1 MTALTIAENRIPA
14 MSAEAID
21 KVRRLEGEAMK
32 LPQVEIATQHVIH
45 AGMYARTIRIPAGVL
60 LTGALIKIA
69 TLLIVS
75 GHATVFM
82 DGETVE
88 LCGYHVLPAS
98 AGRKQ
103 VFLAHADT
111 DLTMLF
117 PSSAQSVEAAEHEFT
132 DEAHL
137 LISRRDDGLDRVT
150 ITGE

>member
-1 MTALTIAENRIPA
+1 MTALAVAENRIMA
-14 MSAEAID
+14 MSPAAID
-21 KVRRLEGEAMK
+21 KARRLESK
-32 LPQVEIATQHVIH
+32 LMEFTQVVIPTDHVIH
-45 AGMYARTIRIPAGVL
+45 AGMYARTIRIPAGVV

-75 GHATVFM
+75 GHVTVFV
-82 DGETVE
+82 DGDTIE
-88 LCGYHVLPAS
+88 LHGYRVIPAC

-111 DLTMLF
+111 DLTMVF
-117 PSSAQSVEAAEHEFT
+117 PSSAQSVDEAEHQFT

-137 LISRRDDGLDRVT
+137 LFSRQNDGMDRVT